1 MCTNVLPKSHPIMA
15 NFTLEFKAADKS
27 GQRRVYICI
36 SHAGSRTKFFS
47 GYRVTD
53 SELIG
58 NKLRSNSPVK
68 LELDTDLLTAQQ
80 TVKAMGV
87 RIRAYTIQDIAKAV
101 KNAIDKSHQLATNE
115 ADFIEYG
122 YELAQRKG
130 NKSTANGYRF
140 VLSAIAKFSG
150 ERLPFTS
157 LTKRWLLGF
166 EAYLRKSGVAQ
177 STIAT
182 YMRRIRTIHR
192 AAQAELNDD
201 ELGDYVV
208 PFDPFKSY
216 KIPAEITMVE
226 RHISV
231 DDIRIIFTHDAA
243 TTRETLA
250 QDIFILSL
258 ALMGMNAIDLYNAP
272 APSQGR
278 ITYRRTKIAE
288 RVGAAATISV
298 KVIPE
303 VAHLLSKYA
312 PSDSRRAFSF
322 SELYTDVENFRR
334 AVNKGLESICRA
346 HDIPIVTFYYARHA
360 FAEIAHQHLGYSL
373 DDVAKC
379 LNHSSQTRSVTFRY
393 AGKDYARID
402 EIQREVVRYIS
413 ERLNA

>member
-1 MCTNVLPKSHPIMA
+1 MATFSLAFGKPKKNGERQVHIRVCH
-15 NFTLEFKAADKS
+15 S
-27 GQRRVYICI
+27 GQKTTIPTNYRVYERDID
-36 SHAGSRTKFFS
+36 GGR
-47 GYRVTD
+47 
-53 SELIG
+53 
-58 NKLRSNSPVK
+58 LRSSAHAKMEV
-68 LELDTDLLTAQQ
+68 DADLLTAQE
-80 TVKAMGV
+80 TVKAMGA

-101 KNAIDKSHQLATNE
+101 KNAIDKSHQLATDE

-122 YELAQRKG
+122 YELAKRKG

-166 EAYLRKSGVAQ
+166 EAHLRKSGVAQ

-231 DDIRIIFTHDAA
+231 DDIRLIFSHKAA
-243 TTRETLA
+243 TTREALA

-322 SELYTDVENFRR
+322 SELYSDVENFRR